1 LQLTV
6 NLLHYF
12 RERKLKILKYPAENN
27 LGAYGKERNVK
38 GLADAVIEGNKKQG
52 NEKQRS
58 EKQGNEK
65 QGSEKPVE
73 ELAQKLSMKGVDAY
87 NAIVK

>member
-1 LQLTV
+1 MQLTV

-52 NEKQRS
+52 NEKQ
-58 EKQGNEK
+58 
-65 QGSEKPVE
+65 GSEKPVE